1 MQELDHQYFFMQV
14 FKMSCCE
21 GRLEA
26 NILTNKCIIWGGLGL
41 EPRSLAWIE
50 SVLQSKSTPDQ
61 HQTPGISTRQGVK
74 LENSS
79 GILNIHE
86 TFFEHFVHY
95 FIFLITIIIQ
105 HHSSPARV
113 IIIFWSLLMSCQWL
127 WWPPAH
133 MIPGRGSG
141 PNWARAAVHLALSAW
156 PRSTHRALISPDRG
170 RCRHRHERG
179 RNGQSERLRDFIKIK
194 RPWSCA
200 VSGIKIINSSQLG
213 WEWHLERGLVN

>member
-1 MQELDHQYFFMQV
+1 MKYLNRLKCQWHYNRFKYFNWNLFHHFSLSQSGIFDSIVEVRFMQELDHQYFFMQV

-26 NILTNKCIIWGGLGL
+26 NILTNKCIIWGGL

-61 HQTPGISTRQGVK
+61 HQAPGISTRQGVK

-95 FIFLITIIIQ
+95 FIF
-105 HHSSPARV
+105 
-113 IIIFWSLLMSCQWL
+113 
-127 WWPPAH
+127 
-133 MIPGRGSG
+133 
-141 PNWARAAVHLALSAW
+141 
-156 PRSTHRALISPDRG
+156 
-170 RCRHRHERG
+170 
-179 RNGQSERLRDFIKIK
+179 
-194 RPWSCA
+194 
-200 VSGIKIINSSQLG
+200 
-213 WEWHLERGLVN
+213 